1 VRLCVARL
9 CCRTGT
15 FASTPAPRRIVER
28 VAMRVVLAEDNY
40 LLREGLRRLLETE
53 PEVEVAAVCGD
64 LDSLL
69 AAVEAERP
77 DVVVTDIRMP
87 PGDSDEGIQAAQ
99 RLRATHP
106 EIGVVV
112 LSQHANAG
120 YVLGLL
126 ESGSERRAYLLKE

>member
-87 PGDSDEGIQAAQ
+87 PGGADEGIRAAEG
-99 RLRATHP
+99 LRETHP
-106 EIGVVV
+106 DVGVAG
-112 LSQHANAG
+112 LSHHG
-120 YVLGLL
+120 
-126 ESGSERRAYLLKE
+126 E